1 MILSS
6 LVASLAL
13 FTSGATASPARCQGD
28 LKQVAAHFTGKTPQA
43 RYLALVRACGT
54 EQVVALTQKLVAFA
68 TVSSEK
74 PAKDSPQIAAMGAF
88 LKGWA
93 QGHGFG
99 FSTFGAN
106 DVFELTW
113 GTGAPVLG
121 YVLHGD
127 VVPAPPAEW
136 SRPPFEARVEHGR
149 LYGRGVE
156 DDKGPL
162 AAVLTSLAMAQASG
176 LTPRG
181 QIKVMIGNGEESD
194 WAGMTAYSQ
203 STAKPAQV
211 ISVDAN
217 YPVVAAQSGF
227 VAWTL
232 TAKVDAHA
240 PAATAPK
247 VKPTLRVVDAAGGDF
262 LTQVPGEATLRL
274 EPLGIPLAQAS
285 SQVLR
290 ALAKLKA
297 SRPHFSARLTE
308 DGNALV
314 VTAHG
319 KAVHSSVADEGRD
332 ALWDLGAIAQELPLE
347 DTGLSAM
354 LRLIGQRFD
363 GDLWG
368 KRLAIGY
375 SDPLM
380 GQLLVV
386 PTLLRVKDGTVT
398 LGINMRRPQGKSA
411 SAFGASLDRALATI
425 AQDTQGR
432 VTEAT
437 PKGRYVGDP
446 FVADTSGP
454 LVKTLTSLFAQAR
467 HQKSAAPISVRGGTY
482 ARLFPGAVDFGPSLP
497 GESYAGHAPNESI
510 SLSNLSLMSDLLAQ
524 ATWTFAL
531 APATP

>member
-1 MILSS
+1 MIL
-6 LVASLAL
+6 
-13 FTSGATASPARCQGD
+13 ASPPSPPPRCQGE
-28 LKQVAAHFTGKTPQA
+28 LAQIAARFTEKDPHA
-43 RYLALVRACGT
+43 RYLALVHACGT
-54 EQVVALTQKLVAFA
+54 DAVVALTQRLVSFA
-68 TVSSEK
+68 TISSEH
-74 PAKDSPQIAAMGAF
+74 PAKDSPQIAAMGQF

-93 QGHGFG
+93 KDHGFG
-99 FSTFGAN
+99 FSSFGAN

-113 GTGAPVLG
+113 GEGAPALG

-136 SRPPFEARVEHGR
+136 AHPPFEAKVEHGR

-162 AAVLTSLAMAQASG
+162 AAVLTTLAMAKAAG

-203 STAKPAQV
+203 SVAKPAQV

-227 VAWTL
+227 VAWSLTSKVAALAPVAPGAKGKATL
-232 TAKVDAHA
+232 RAVDAQ
-240 PAATAPK
+240 
-247 VKPTLRVVDAAGGDF
+247 GGDF

-274 EPLGIPLAQAS
+274 EPVGIPLAQAS
-285 SQVLR
+285 DGVLR

-297 SRPHFSARLTE
+297 SRPHFDARVAE
-308 DGNALV
+308 VGQALV
-314 VTAHG
+314 ITTHG

-332 ALWDLGAIAQELPLE
+332 ALWDLGAVAAALPLE
-347 DTGLSAM
+347 DNGLAAM
-354 LRLIGQRFD
+354 LRVIAQRFD

-368 KRLAIGY
+368 QKLGLAY

-380 GQLLVV
+380 GKLLVV
-386 PTLLRVKDGTVT
+386 PTLLRVKDGQVT

-411 SAFGASLDRALATI
+411 AAFGSALDAALAVI
-425 AQDTQGR
+425 SKDTQGR
-432 VTEAT
+432 VTELA

-454 LVKTLTSLFAQAR
+454 LVKTLTGLFASAR
-467 HQKSAAPISVRGGTY
+467 HQTSAAPISIRGGTY

-497 GESYAGHAPNESI
+497 GEPYAGHAPNESI
-510 SLSNLSLMSDLLAQ
+510 SLANLTLMSNLLAE
-524 ATWTFAL
+524 ASWTFAL
-531 APATP
+531 APGAP